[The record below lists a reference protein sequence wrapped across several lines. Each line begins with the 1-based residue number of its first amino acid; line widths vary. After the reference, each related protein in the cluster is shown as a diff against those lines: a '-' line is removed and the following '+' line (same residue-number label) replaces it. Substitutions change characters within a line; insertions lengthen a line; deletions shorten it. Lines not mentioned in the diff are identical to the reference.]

1 MLLKDHAPTLDQTR
15 VISFQSPAVR
25 LLVSK
30 HLENFLKCWKQWKA
44 DFCESNSNMLEAK
57 LVHDIKIKVVPYV
70 KHYNFALVN
79 SSMQG
84 L

>member
-1 MLLKDHAPTLDQTR
+1 M
-15 VISFQSPAVR
+15 FQFSTEFKLYCHEGQLVR
-25 LLVSK
+25 LFNELD
-30 HLENFLKCWKQWKA
+30 LEKFLKCWNQ
-44 DFCESNSNMLEAK
+44 DFDDSCDLISNMLGAES
-57 LVHDIKIKVVPYV
+57 VNDPKIKVVPYV

>member
-1 MLLKDHAPTLDQTR
+1 MYQLQYLFDVLVLIRYRNREKSCSRLACQ
-15 VISFQSPAVR
+15 AVR
-25 LLVSK
+25 VHDFEMVDFS
-30 HLENFLKCWKQWKA
+30 
-44 DFCESNSNMLEAK
+44 DFCNPNSHMLGAESVK
-57 LVHDIKIKVVPYV
+57 DPKIKVVPYV

>member
-1 MLLKDHAPTLDQTR
+1 M
-15 VISFQSPAVR
+15 FQFSTEFKLYCHEGQLVR
-25 LLVSK
+25 LFNELD
-30 HLENFLKCWKQWKA
+30 LENFLKCWNQ
-44 DFCESNSNMLEAK
+44 DFDDSCDPISNMLGAES
-57 LVHDIKIKVVPYV
+57 VNDPKIKVVPYV

>member
-30 HLENFLKCWKQWKA
+30 HLDNFWSAENS
-44 DFCESNSNMLEAK
+44 EK
-57 LVHDIKIKVVPYV
+57 LIFVSPI
-70 KHYNFALVN
+70 
-79 SSMQG
+79 QTC
-84 L
+84 